1 MWMVN
6 GDGPRIV
13 KARGFRRGDWP
24 RASAGPP
31 SFAQAGPRVRLVHLA
46 YQAAGRELAA
56 KTLDYSPSSLLDR
69 AA

>member
-1 MWMVN
+1 M
-6 GDGPRIV
+6 DGKWGWPEDRQGT
-13 KARGFRRGDWP
+13 GFRRAGWP